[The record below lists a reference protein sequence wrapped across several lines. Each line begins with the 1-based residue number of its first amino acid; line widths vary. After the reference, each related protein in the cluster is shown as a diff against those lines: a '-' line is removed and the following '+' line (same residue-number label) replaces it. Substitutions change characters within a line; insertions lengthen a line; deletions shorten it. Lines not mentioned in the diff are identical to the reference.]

1 MTLSTWKRPS
11 FLEQVARWWGDWM
24 HQRGTVAALADCGL
38 AETAHIARDLGIS
51 GGAELRVLA
60 GKWPSSA
67 DLLGRRL
74 RQINLG
80 PAETARIEPEVARD
94 LQRVC
99 SLCAS
104 RRRCS
109 RDLACSTPSSAWQT
123 YCPNATTLRSL
134 MPDAGSGD
142 ADAA

>member
-1 MTLSTWKRPS
+1 MIRSTWKGSS
-11 FLEQVARWWGDWM
+11 FLDQVMRWWRDCV

-38 AETAHIARDLGIS
+38 GETARIARDIGIS
-51 GGAELRVLA
+51 SGAELRVLA
-60 GKWPSSA
+60 SKWPSSA

-74 RQINLG
+74 QQMNLD

-99 SLCAS
+99 SVCAS

-109 RDLACSTPSSAWQT
+109 RDLACSAPSSAWQT

-134 MPDAGSGD
+134 MPDAGSGGL
-142 ADAA
+142 